1 MDVRPDVNDFQEND
15 ADGTSPG
22 GIPPAPAAIRKRS
35 VTLAGHATSVSLEDA
50 FWQALGEI
58 AAERGL
64 SLNAL
69 VAEIDGLR
77 AGNLSSA
84 CRVHVLE
91 WLRGR
96 LSDP

>member
-1 MDVRPDVNDFQEND
+1 MSDFQEND
-15 ADGTSPG
+15 ADGTPPRGTPPG
-22 GIPPAPAAIRKRS
+22 PAAIRKRS

-69 VAEIDGLR
+69 VAEIDGMR

-84 CRVHVLE
+84 CRVYVLE
-91 WLRGR
+91 WLRDR
-96 LSDP
+96 LTGA

>member
-1 MDVRPDVNDFQEND
+1 MDVRPGVSDFQEND
-15 ADGTSPG
+15 GEGRFPEATSPG
-22 GIPPAPAAIRKRS
+22 PAAIRKRS

-69 VAEIDGLR
+69 VAEIDGAR

-84 CRVHVLE
+84 CRVYVLA

-96 LSDP
+96 LNGA